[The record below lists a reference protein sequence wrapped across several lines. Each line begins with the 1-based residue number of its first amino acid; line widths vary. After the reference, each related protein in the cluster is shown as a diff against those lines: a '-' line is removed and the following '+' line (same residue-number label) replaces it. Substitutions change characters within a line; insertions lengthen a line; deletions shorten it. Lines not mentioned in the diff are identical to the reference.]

1 MDGDPEVIKTLQAE
15 NAALQRQLQ
24 EQESQMQSLLESE
37 TNYRSLIEMSPD
49 GIAIHR
55 KGHFLY
61 MNQRGIEMMGAST
74 LEEVQ
79 TRTVIEYVHPDYRQ
93 AVIDRVK
100 QTQEAH
106 EEVQFIEEQFVRL
119 DGLVIDVEVAGT
131 PILYQGEPASQVIFR
146 DITERKK
153 AERSAQE
160 VILQQQTIAAQQDAL
175 RELSTPLIPLSADV
189 VLIPLI
195 GKIDDERAQMVIET
209 LLEGISTYQ
218 ASMAIVD
225 ITGVSM
231 VDSQVANM
239 ILQAAQAVRLLGAH
253 VILTGIGPEMAQT
266 LVQLGANLS
275 GVRTCGTLESAVA
288 EALQKDT
295 TPLQKSHTLSS
306 YTKR

>member
-1 MDGDPEVIKTLQAE
+1 MDGDPEVINALQAE
-15 NAALQRQLQ
+15 NASLRRQLQ

-61 MNQRGIEMMGAST
+61 MNQRGIGMMGASS

-79 TRTVIEYVHPDYRQ
+79 TRTVIEYVHPDNRQ

-100 QTQEAH
+100 KTQEAH

-119 DGLVIDVEVAGT
+119 DDQVIDVEVAGT

-160 VILQQQTIAAQQDAL
+160 VILQQQTIAAQQETL

-189 VLIPLI
+189 VLMPLI

-218 ASMAIVD
+218 ASTAIVD

-275 GVRTCGTLESAVA
+275 GIRTCGTLESAVA
-288 EALQKDT
+288 EALQNGRPSLRP
-295 TPLQKSHTLSS
+295 PLS
-306 YTKR
+306 

>member
-1 MDGDPEVIKTLQAE
+1 
-15 NAALQRQLQ
+15 
-24 EQESQMQSLLESE
+24 
-37 TNYRSLIEMSPD
+37 
-49 GIAIHR
+49 
-55 KGHFLY
+55 
-61 MNQRGIEMMGAST
+61 
-74 LEEVQ
+74 
-79 TRTVIEYVHPDYRQ
+79 
-93 AVIDRVK
+93 
-100 QTQEAH
+100 
-106 EEVQFIEEQFVRL
+106 
-119 DGLVIDVEVAGT
+119 
-131 PILYQGEPASQVIFR
+131 
-146 DITERKK
+146 
-153 AERSAQE
+153 
-160 VILQQQTIAAQQDAL
+160 
-175 RELSTPLIPLSADV
+175 
-189 VLIPLI
+189 
-195 GKIDDERAQMVIET
+195 